1 MSELELNKE
10 YKYKQICEALGWKY
24 YTGGASKEAQ
34 IKEIESAFEFKHP
47 INKKTQREKKTY
59 IFTKQLR
66 ELKKP
71 KHGGVR
77 NIKAIQPMMEFLVVK
92 NEIENITDDKYN
104 SYTTWFCDKLNIFK
118 KDAYNVPYSSDKVI
132 QSFCEDHNISK
143 IKLFCDYTSTAKS
156 ITKNLFRKALAAM
169 KRQAKVEYE
178 DGYMFTYKVAQRSK
192 GHFNTAIFNDIIQQI
207 ETDIC
212 NEMKNEYLLSEKLSG
227 RQLLLVIYGDK
238 KLKEDFDK
246 KKLAALTKNHLDL
259 LNQCV
264 DEIDT
269 DIGASCGR
277 THIDEG
283 HPLLSYYPGIAIF
296 NIDRLAVE
304 DDAACYD
311 DYNEKIANAIR
322 KKTREALFKS
332 KWTDEDGNVHL
343 LYEMWK
349 DGDDIRSIEE
359 SLFEHF
365 DLYFITKEEGCL
377 MTYEE
382 LAELGFVYE
391 DEAFDNAAGQ
401 NSQPEESKDGDK
413 FEFNNEAEADDD
425 KFLSQLDP
433 DENKSD
439 WRSLVERVKRYSA

>member
-1 MSELELNKE
+1 MNELELNKE
-10 YKYKQICEALGWKY
+10 YKYKQICEVLGWTY
-24 YTGGASKEAQ
+24 YTGGTAKQAQ
-34 IKEIESAFEFKHP
+34 IREIEDAFEFKHP
-47 INKKTQREKKTY
+47 INKKTQREKKSY
-59 IFTKQLR
+59 IFAKQLR
-66 ELKKP
+66 ELNKP

-77 NIKAIQPMMEFLVVK
+77 NTKAIQPMMEFLAVK
-92 NEIENITDDKYN
+92 NEIDNITDDKYN
-104 SYTTWFCDKLNIFK
+104 SYTAWFCDRLNIFK

-132 QSFCEDHNISK
+132 QSFCEDHNISNAR
-143 IKLFCDYTSTAKS
+143 LFCEYISTAKS

-169 KRQAKVEYE
+169 KRQGKVEYE

-207 ETDIC
+207 ETAVC

-238 KLKEDFDK
+238 KLKEEFDK
-246 KKLAALTKNHLDL
+246 KKLDILMKNHLDL
-259 LNQCV
+259 LNKCV

-269 DIGASCGR
+269 CGR
-277 THIDEG
+277 TYIDEG
-283 HPLLSYYPGIAIF
+283 HPLMSYYPGIAVS

-343 LYEMWK
+343 LYVMWK

-365 DLYFITKEEGCL
+365 DSYFITKEEGCL

-382 LAELGFVYE
+382 LAEYGFVYE
-391 DEAFDNAAGQ
+391 EEAFENAAGED
-401 NSQPEESKDGDK
+401 SPEPEVVEADEDGSGI
-413 FEFNNEAEADDD
+413 EAEDEEYDDE
-425 KFLSQLDP
+425 FLNELFP
-433 DENKSD
+433 EADENED
-439 WRSLVERVKRYSA
+439 NWRSLVERMKRYSA